1 MSRLVLTLAVDYARP
16 GQAIGIKESIAMDLE
31 KYGDVK
37 VLRVDVREPE
47 QLGMGFVSDAG
58 EGMVQ

>member
-16 GQAIGIKESIAMDLE
+16 GQAIGIKEAIAMDLE

-47 QLGMGFVSDAG
+47 QMTL
-58 EGMVQ
+58 EGRVI

>member
-1 MSRLVLTLAVDYARP
+1 MSRIVVTMAIDNAAS
-16 GQAIGIKESIAMDLE
+16 GKAIGIKEAIAMDLE

-47 QLGMGFVSDAG
+47 QLGFVSNLG
-58 EGMVQ
+58 TGVG

>member
-1 MSRLVLTLAVDYARP
+1 MSRLVLTLTVDYARP
-16 GQAIGIKESIAMDLE
+16 GQAIGIKEAIAMDLE

-47 QLGMGFVSDAG
+47 QMTL
-58 EGMVQ
+58 EGRVI